1 MNNSRQFRRGV
12 SPKGMGVSFFPQQR
26 DADRWLDKALAQG
39 RAQNRWV
46 EGKHAN
52 LAKGQVSRRRRY

>member
-1 MNNSRQFRRGV
+1 
-12 SPKGMGVSFFPQQR
+12 MGVSFFPQQR
-26 DADRWLDKALAQG
+26 GADRWLDKALAQG

-52 LAKGQVSRRRRY
+52 LAKGQVGRRRRY